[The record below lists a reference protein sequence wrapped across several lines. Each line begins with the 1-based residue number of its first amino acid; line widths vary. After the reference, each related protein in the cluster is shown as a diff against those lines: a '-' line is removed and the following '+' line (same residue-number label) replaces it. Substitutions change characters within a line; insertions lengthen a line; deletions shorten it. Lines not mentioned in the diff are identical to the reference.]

1 MKRQLVFI
9 PVSAAELDVLAGA
22 VTFAD
27 RTAYAV
33 TDDLLEELGYDA
45 TDSEDAEYA
54 ALVLASVAGLAAN
67 GERLIVVADVPADL
81 VQPGED
87 SPNGEI
93 LLTRLPTTAITAW
106 FADEPGIDIA
116 AAAAACH
123 GMSID
128 EAWEQPAVQAL
139 LRDHDLL
146 HNDVVEF
153 RRGKEG

>member
-9 PVSAAELDVLAGA
+9 PVSAAELDVLAGT

-27 RTAYAV
+27 RTAYTV

-54 ALVLASVAGLAAN
+54 ALVLASVAGLAAY
-67 GERLIVVADVPADL
+67 GERLIVVADVPAHL
-81 VQPGED
+81 VHPGED

-93 LLTRLPTTAITAW
+93 LLASLPATAITAW
-106 FADEPGIDIA
+106 FTDEPGIDVGA
-116 AAAAACH
+116 AAASCR

-128 EAWEQPAVQAL
+128 EAWEQPEVQAL

-146 HNDVVEF
+146 HNDVVEY
-153 RRGKEG
+153 RRGTEG